1 MKTVERMSLEE
12 AGKRTGVS
20 RQRAHQL
27 EQKALKKFKE
37 GLKREFGPDWERMT
51 GKKAT
56 A

>member
-1 MKTVERMSLEE
+1 MSLEALAKE
-12 AGKRTGVS
+12 LGVS
-20 RQRAHQL
+20 PQRAHQL
-27 EQKALKKFKE
+27 EQKALKKLHD

>member
-1 MKTVERMSLEE
+1 MSLEALAKE
-12 AGKRTGVS
+12 LGVS
-20 RQRAHQL
+20 PQRAHQL